1 MEHRR
6 SSKLH
11 QLPCYVYGKRGL
23 QHSHRWCV
31 LSLHLPS
38 VLEHMTDCDAIVLVL
53 VIPIYKVWK
62 LQMPL
67 RRKIAVII
75 IFALGSF
82 VLVTGVIRLKLLI
95 GVYGALEDPT
105 WRDLTC
111 K

>member
-1 MEHRR
+1 MYTASVASNIATDGE
-6 SSKLH
+6 
-11 QLPCYVYGKRGL
+11 
-23 QHSHRWCV
+23 
-31 LSLHLPS
+31 SLCCIFPS
-38 VLEHMTDCDAIVLVL
+38 VLEHMIDCDAIVLVL
-53 VIPIYKVWK
+53 VIPIYNVWN
-62 LQMPL
+62 LRMPL

-82 VLVTGVIRLKLLI
+82 VIVTGIIRLKLLI